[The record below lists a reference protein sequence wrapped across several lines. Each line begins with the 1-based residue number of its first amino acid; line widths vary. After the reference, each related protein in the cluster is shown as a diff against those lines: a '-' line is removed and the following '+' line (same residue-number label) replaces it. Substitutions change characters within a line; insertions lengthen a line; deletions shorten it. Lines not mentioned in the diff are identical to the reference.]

1 MKTPLILIT
10 YGISKKLCTWE
21 ENGIMKLP
29 VFSEPILAREFVND
43 FKSNFKQLLV
53 GKEELQTQ
61 VCVENRHASDMM
73 QVIGMINPQV
83 EVIYNSPPLSQDPEQ
98 VVAKLAKLAKHFT
111 AGEVSINKK
120 YSIQEA
126 VQELNPKDQ

>member
-21 ENGIMKLP
+21 EDGNMKLP
-29 VFSEPILAREFVND
+29 VFSEPVLASEFVED
-43 FKSNFKQLLV
+43 FKSNFKQLLA

-61 VCVENRHASDMM
+61 VCMENRYASDMM

-83 EVIYNSPPLSQDPEQ
+83 EVIYNSTPLSQDPEQ
-98 VVAKLAKLAKHFT
+98 VVARLAKHFT
-111 AGEVSINKK
+111 AGEVLINKK